1 MLASLALALA
11 ACSVSTKSVNVAPVK
26 PPQIARPDSKL
37 LKVCDRPVLLPYGP
51 MTQAQVEE
59 MWIADR
65 SALLACYR
73 KQLAL
78 RNYIV
83 DRDDALRGAL

>member
-1 MLASLALALA
+1 MSLALALT
-11 ACSVSTKSVNVAPVK
+11 ACGVSTKSVNVAPVK

-37 LKVCDRPVLLPYGP
+37 LNTCDRPVLLPYGP

-59 MWIADR
+59 LWIADR

-73 KQLAL
+73 RHLAL

-83 DRDDALRGAL
+83 ERDDALRGVL

>member
-1 MLASLALALA
+1 MTP
-11 ACSVSTKSVNVAPVK
+11 CT
-26 PPQIARPDSKL
+26 RPM
-37 LKVCDRPVLLPYGP
+37 LLPKGTMP
-51 MTQAQVEE
+51 QAQVEE
-59 MWIADR
+59 LWIADR

-83 DRDDALRGAL
+83 DRDDALRGEL